1 MKTVVVKPEFA
12 GLTEEQVIDA
22 IDAYE
27 AQVDEYYANKGDE
40 EECGCG
46 CSHDE
51 GSCED
56 SDDDVIP
63 SDDPIVLEVERLIAA
78 YSDRFDEL
86 CKENGEVP
94 EEALTYKPRTPI
106 EQVAFDIFTDA
117 LHDSLMDEDDGRD
130 LKRGPFF
137 FMGGGRLPGGNS
149 PKPFR
154 NRDRLQKIRLRRRPP
169 PKHQDICCL
178 SFRIRLHDASSRVRE
193 RVPSSTARTMTA

>member
-94 EEALTYKPRTPI
+94 EEALTYK
-106 EQVAFDIFTDA
+106 
-117 LHDSLMDEDDGRD
+117 LN
-130 LKRGPFF
+130 FF
-137 FMGGGRLPGGNS
+137 FI
-149 PKPFR
+149 
-154 NRDRLQKIRLRRRPP
+154 KINIKTVSTLVEIDNIKVVY
-169 PKHQDICCL
+169 KHIRKDGTKE
-178 SFRIRLHDASSRVRE
+178 SFGFHKTKVSKDS
-193 RVPSSTARTMTA
+193 

>member
-56 SDDDVIP
+56 SDDD
-63 SDDPIVLEVERLIAA
+63 
-78 YSDRFDEL
+78 
-86 CKENGEVP
+86 P

-117 LHDSLMDEDDGRD
+117 LHDSLMDEDD
-130 LKRGPFF
+130 
-137 FMGGGRLPGGNS
+137 
-149 PKPFR
+149 
-154 NRDRLQKIRLRRRPP
+154 
-169 PKHQDICCL
+169 
-178 SFRIRLHDASSRVRE
+178 E
-193 RVPSSTARTMTA
+193 

>member
-56 SDDDVIP
+56 SDGDVIP
-63 SDDPIVLEVERLIAA
+63 SDDPIVLEEERLIAA

-117 LHDSLMDEDDGRD
+117 LHDSLMDEDD
-130 LKRGPFF
+130 
-137 FMGGGRLPGGNS
+137 
-149 PKPFR
+149 
-154 NRDRLQKIRLRRRPP
+154 
-169 PKHQDICCL
+169 
-178 SFRIRLHDASSRVRE
+178 E
-193 RVPSSTARTMTA
+193 

>member
-1 MKTVVVKPEFA
+1 MKTVVAKPEFA

-27 AQVDEYYANKGDE
+27 AQVDAYYADKGDGDE

-46 CSHDE
+46 CGHDAE

-56 SDDDVIP
+56 CDEDDVIP

-94 EEALTYKPRTPI
+94 EEALTYKPHTVI
-106 EQVAFDIFTDA
+106 EQIAFDIFTDA
-117 LHDSLMDEDDGRD
+117 LHDSLMDEDD
-130 LKRGPFF
+130 
-137 FMGGGRLPGGNS
+137 
-149 PKPFR
+149 
-154 NRDRLQKIRLRRRPP
+154 
-169 PKHQDICCL
+169 
-178 SFRIRLHDASSRVRE
+178 E
-193 RVPSSTARTMTA
+193 

>member
-86 CKENGEVP
+86 SKENGEVP

-117 LHDSLMDEDDGRD
+117 LHDSLMDEDD
-130 LKRGPFF
+130 
-137 FMGGGRLPGGNS
+137 
-149 PKPFR
+149 
-154 NRDRLQKIRLRRRPP
+154 
-169 PKHQDICCL
+169 
-178 SFRIRLHDASSRVRE
+178 E
-193 RVPSSTARTMTA
+193 

>member
-51 GSCED
+51 GSCDD
-56 SDDDVIP
+56 SDGDVIP

-94 EEALTYKPRTPI
+94 EEALTPI

-117 LHDSLMDEDDGRD
+117 LHDSLMDEDD
-130 LKRGPFF
+130 
-137 FMGGGRLPGGNS
+137 
-149 PKPFR
+149 
-154 NRDRLQKIRLRRRPP
+154 
-169 PKHQDICCL
+169 
-178 SFRIRLHDASSRVRE
+178 E
-193 RVPSSTARTMTA
+193 

>member
-94 EEALTYKPRTPI
+94 EEALTYKPRTPGR
-106 EQVAFDIFTDA
+106 QQPKAF
-117 LHDSLMDEDDGRD
+117 S
-130 LKRGPFF
+130 
-137 FMGGGRLPGGNS
+137 
-149 PKPFR
+149 KPR
-154 NRDRLQKIRLRRRPP
+154 PAPENRLRRRPP

-178 SFRIRLHDASSRVRE
+178 SFRIRLHDASSRARE
-193 RVPSSTARTMTA
+193 MVPSSTARTMTA

>member
-1 MKTVVVKPEFA
+1 MKTKTAPAATPAAIQGDRMKTVVVKPEFA

-86 CKENGEVP
+86 CKENGEGP
-94 EEALTYKPRTPI
+94 HLQTPH
-106 EQVAFDIFTDA
+106 AHRA
-117 LHDSLMDEDDGRD
+117 
-130 LKRGPFF
+130 
-137 FMGGGRLPGGNS
+137 GRLRHLHRCPARLPHGRRRRVKRRKGPQTRSLLFHKGAVSRAATAQSLFETATGSRKPVSAGG
-149 PKPFR
+149 
-154 NRDRLQKIRLRRRPP
+154 LRR
-169 PKHQDICCL
+169 
-178 SFRIRLHDASSRVRE
+178 SIRTSA
-193 RVPSSTARTMTA
+193 A

>member
-1 MKTVVVKPEFA
+1 MLSLCVMNPKERNSAGQLGTRSEKVPPGQVRTGMKTKTAPAATPAAIQGDRMKTVVVKPEFA

-46 CSHDE
+46 CSHDDE

-117 LHDSLMDEDDGRD
+117 LHDSLMDEDD
-130 LKRGPFF
+130 
-137 FMGGGRLPGGNS
+137 
-149 PKPFR
+149 
-154 NRDRLQKIRLRRRPP
+154 
-169 PKHQDICCL
+169 
-178 SFRIRLHDASSRVRE
+178 E
-193 RVPSSTARTMTA
+193 

>member
-46 CSHDE
+46 CSHDDE

-117 LHDSLMDEDDGRD
+117 QLAKILQIGDTFKEENALDVLIGVFHFIDG
-130 LKRGPFF
+130 
-137 FMGGGRLPGGNS
+137 FMIFN
-149 PKPFR
+149 
-154 NRDRLQKIRLRRRPP
+154 IIEA
-169 PKHQDICCL
+169 HQAPVLEHSGVKKVLIYCDKLI
-178 SFRIRLHDASSRVRE
+178 SQ
-193 RVPSSTARTMTA
+193 

>member
-1 MKTVVVKPEFA
+1 M
-12 GLTEEQVIDA
+12 
-22 IDAYE
+22 
-27 AQVDEYYANKGDE
+27 
-40 EECGCG
+40 G

-56 SDDDVIP
+56 SDGDVIP

-117 LHDSLMDEDDGRD
+117 LHDSLMDEDD
-130 LKRGPFF
+130 
-137 FMGGGRLPGGNS
+137 
-149 PKPFR
+149 
-154 NRDRLQKIRLRRRPP
+154 
-169 PKHQDICCL
+169 
-178 SFRIRLHDASSRVRE
+178 E
-193 RVPSSTARTMTA
+193 

>member
-63 SDDPIVLEVERLIAA
+63 S
-78 YSDRFDEL
+78 EL

-117 LHDSLMDEDDGRD
+117 LHDSLMDEDD
-130 LKRGPFF
+130 
-137 FMGGGRLPGGNS
+137 
-149 PKPFR
+149 
-154 NRDRLQKIRLRRRPP
+154 
-169 PKHQDICCL
+169 
-178 SFRIRLHDASSRVRE
+178 E
-193 RVPSSTARTMTA
+193 

>member
-1 MKTVVVKPEFA
+1 MVHFVGAGSGAADLITVRGAKLLGECDVVIYA
-12 GLTEEQVIDA
+12 GSLVNPALLAYCRKDCRIYNSAEMTLEQVIDA

-56 SDDDVIP
+56 SDGDVIP

-117 LHDSLMDEDDGRD
+117 LHDSLMDEDD
-130 LKRGPFF
+130 
-137 FMGGGRLPGGNS
+137 
-149 PKPFR
+149 
-154 NRDRLQKIRLRRRPP
+154 
-169 PKHQDICCL
+169 
-178 SFRIRLHDASSRVRE
+178 E
-193 RVPSSTARTMTA
+193 